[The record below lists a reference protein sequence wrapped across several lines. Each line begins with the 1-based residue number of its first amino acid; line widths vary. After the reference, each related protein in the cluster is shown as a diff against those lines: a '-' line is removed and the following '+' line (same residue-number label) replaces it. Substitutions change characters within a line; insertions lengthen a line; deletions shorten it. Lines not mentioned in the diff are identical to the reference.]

1 MEKLLTDIL
10 GSLEQEKEIYK
21 ELIDLS
27 TRKTDIILKKKVDVL
42 DKLVD
47 LEQELIEHIRKLELN
62 RQKQIEEL
70 AKVKDVEPNTITLSM
85 LMEWSEGDLKLK
97 FENLQEE
104 FTRIIDRQ
112 NHLNEINAKL
122 IRTNLEYIDFALSLI
137 TGEGASGSIYEK
149 EGKVSKG
156 GQSRNLFDTKA

>member
-47 LEQELIEHIRKLELN
+47 LEQELIEHINKLELD
-62 RQKQIEEL
+62 RQKLVEEL
-70 AKVKDVEPNTITLSM
+70 AKIKNVEANTVTLST
-85 LMEWSEGDLKLK
+85 LIEWSEGDLRLK
-97 FENLQEE
+97 FENIQEE
-104 FTRIIDRQ
+104 FIRIIDRQ
-112 NHLNEINAKL
+112 KHLNEINAKL
-122 IRTNLEYIDFALSLI
+122 IRSNLEYIDFALSLI
-137 TGEGASGSIYEK
+137 TGEGASGGIYEK

-156 GQSRNLFDTKA
+156 GQTRNLFDTKA

>member
-10 GSLEQEKEIYK
+10 DSLEQEKEIYK

-47 LEQELIEHIRKLELN
+47 LEQELVEHIKKLELD
-62 RQKQIEEL
+62 RQELVEEL
-70 AKVKDVEPNTITLSM
+70 AKVKDVEANTITLSK
-85 LMEWSEGDLKLK
+85 LIEWSEGDLRLK
-97 FENLQEE
+97 FENIQEE
-104 FTRIIDRQ
+104 FTRIIDRLR
-112 NHLNEINAKL
+112 HLNEINAKL
-122 IRTNLEYIDFALSLI
+122 IRTNLEYIDFALSLV

-149 EGKVSKG
+149 EGKVSKS

>member
-85 LMEWSEGDLKLK
+85 LMEWSEGDIKLK

>member
-47 LEQELIEHIRKLELN
+47 L
-62 RQKQIEEL
+62 
-70 AKVKDVEPNTITLSM
+70 
-85 LMEWSEGDLKLK
+85 
-97 FENLQEE
+97 
-104 FTRIIDRQ
+104 
-112 NHLNEINAKL
+112 
-122 IRTNLEYIDFALSLI
+122 
-137 TGEGASGSIYEK
+137 
-149 EGKVSKG
+149 
-156 GQSRNLFDTKA
+156 

>member
-27 TRKTDIILKKKVDVL
+27 TRKTDIILKKKVDAL

-137 TGEGASGSIYEK
+137 TGEGASGGIYEK
-149 EGKVSKG
+149 EGKVLKG
-156 GQSRNLFDTKA
+156 GQTRNLFDTKA

>member
-1 MEKLLTDIL
+1 TDIL